1 MARLYLDEDVH
12 KKIALALRVKGYDVT
27 SAHEVNNR
35 GIPDYAQLEYM
46 PYPDRGPSSPLI
58 LAIFK
63 DCTNKYAE
71 SGKEHFG
78 ILLSKQIPFGET
90 LNRLT
95 RWAMGSDLIR
105 LSENVISNENKT
117 QRKLCVNQKQSINK
131 SGKG

>member
-35 GIPDYAQLEYM
+35 GIPDYAQLEYAISEQ
-46 PYPDRGPSSPLI
+46 R
-58 LAIFK
+58 AIFSFNIGDFQRLHK
-63 DCTNKYAE
+63 QYAE

-95 RWAMGSDLIR
+95 RFLFAYSVGNLKN
-105 LSENVISNENKT
+105 NVFWI
-117 QRKLCVNQKQSINK
+117 
-131 SGKG
+131 